1 MSQMCQSEVATTRLP
16 GSNRPSARSYLCNG
30 DAGGGAIGIA
40 CSTGIGRSR
49 AGRKCEP
56 ATLLVRLTG
65 CAIATIFARAVQHT
79 VKIST
84 RPVHVPG
91 ESGEAWRLPAI
102 VIRRAGV
109 RAVAT
114 RTTA

>member
-1 MSQMCQSEVATTRLP
+1 MSRRGHEQGNAW
-16 GSNRPSARSYLCNG
+16 SAF
-30 DAGGGAIGIA
+30 
-40 CSTGIGRSR
+40 STGIGRSR
-49 AGRKCEP
+49 AARKCEP
-56 ATLLVRLTG
+56 APLLVRLTG
-65 CAIATIFARAVQHT
+65 CAIATIFARSVQRT
-79 VKIST
+79 VKIAT
-84 RPVHVPG
+84 RPVHEPG